1 LLGLTGSHRTGK
13 STLAKAFAEQ
23 NDMAF
28 VDSGTTRIFERLGLK
43 PGPHLPF
50 EKRLE
55 VQRLILEAFTER
67 YAQQAASF
75 ITDRTP
81 IDFAAY
87 MLADVKGRP
96 EEDAI
101 EVMSYVADCIEVAN
115 TYFHTL
121 VLVSPGIP
129 YVEEDGKP
137 PLDLGYQEQVHSLIA
152 GFMCEPALVTGV
164 DMFPRSMTDADER
177 LEELTRI
184 WLGIVQETSKAL
196 EDAVIN

>member
-1 LLGLTGSHRTGK
+1 MLGLTGSHRTGK
-13 STLAKAFAEQ
+13 STLAKAFAEM

-28 VDSGTTRIFERLGLK
+28 VDSNITRVHERLGLK

-50 EKRLE
+50 EKRLK
-55 VQRLILEAFTER
+55 VQRLILDAFTER
-67 YAQQAASF
+67 YAQQQTSF

-87 MLADVKGRP
+87 MLADAKGQG
-96 EEDAI
+96 EDEAI

-129 YVEEDGKP
+129 YVEEEGKP
-137 PLDLGYQEQVHSLIA
+137 VLDLGYQEQVHSLIA
-152 GFMCEPALVTGV
+152 GVMCEPALVTDV
-164 DMFPRSMTDADER
+164 NVLPRSMTDADER
-177 LEELTRI
+177 LEKLTRI
-184 WLGIVQETSKAL
+184 WLGIVQETSKAM
-196 EDAVIN
+196 EDVVIN